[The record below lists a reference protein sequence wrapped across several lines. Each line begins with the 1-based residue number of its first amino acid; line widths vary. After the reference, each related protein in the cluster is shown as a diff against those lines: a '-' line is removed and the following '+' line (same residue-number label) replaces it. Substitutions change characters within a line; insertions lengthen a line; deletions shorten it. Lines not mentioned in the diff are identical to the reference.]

1 MNLKDNKI
9 TIITEDNEKLEVE
22 IIACV
27 RVLEKDFLVY
37 TDNKTVTN
45 GNISL
50 KINSFVK
57 EDGEVLL
64 KDVTDDEER
73 KVIEEL
79 RKRLV

>member
-1 MNLKDNKI
+1 MS
-9 TIITEDNEKLEVE
+9 
-22 IIACV
+22 
-27 RVLEKDFLVY
+27 
-37 TDNKTVTN
+37 N

-57 EDGEVLL
+57 EDGNVLL
-64 KDVTDDEER
+64 KDITEDEVR

>member
-1 MNLKDNKI
+1 MNLDDNKI
-9 TIITEDNEKLEVE
+9 TIITEDNEKIVVEV
-22 IIACV
+22 IACV
-27 RVLEKDFLVY
+27 KIGEKDILVY
-37 TDNKTVTN
+37 TDNKAMSN

-57 EDGEVLL
+57 EDGNVLL
-64 KDVTDDEER
+64 KDITEDEVR